1 MRFIMFIIIGM
12 SLMACSGTSGH
23 PPHSHTCYTSDMHHG
38 YTEREYQEIQE
49 EMDQIRFMMDD
60 LERRVR

>member
-1 MRFIMFIIIGM
+1 MKMALVVFTIIP
-12 SLMACSGTSGH
+12 LVACTGKTDH
-23 PPHSHTCYTSDMHHG
+23 LPHSHTCHTSDMYHG

-49 EMDQIRFMMDD
+49 EMDEIRFMMDD